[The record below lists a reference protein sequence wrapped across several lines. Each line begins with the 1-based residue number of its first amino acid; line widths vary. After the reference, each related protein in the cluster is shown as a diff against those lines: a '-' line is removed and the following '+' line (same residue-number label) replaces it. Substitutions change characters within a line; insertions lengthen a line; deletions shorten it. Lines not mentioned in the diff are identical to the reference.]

1 MKNIILILATLF
13 LVFTVSCTDDFNEIN
28 TQPDALSTDD
38 ISAKFFVTNI
48 QQKLLRPTM
57 IPLWFGDIIHPDG
70 FSGQIAN
77 GYAGHSYDLDN
88 HAWNGDLGW
97 VYNSFYTDL
106 GCWDWLAGYN
116 SDLTSYMNNVGEGG
130 PLEDEMYYALGLVMK
145 GYYYQLFTE
154 AFGMIPFTE
163 ASDPNIKLPK
173 YDDQL
178 TVYKG
183 IVADLDKAIE
193 IIGSN
198 TEAGSGFGVLGE
210 NDVIFKG
217 NMQNWKKLANS
228 IKLRVAL
235 RAHGGVGEDFSD
247 NAVIEAIS
255 SGVLAD
261 EDAMFEG
268 YADET
273 NIWGGSSSY
282 GDVWHSFSNSQ
293 WKTTETLINVLKTSD
308 DPRLTKIAK
317 PSVGGTITITKPTS
331 DSENFD
337 LIDDHVAFLKSTL
350 DHSGLVLDTD
360 YTWVETATDLTIT
373 MPENTNYV
381 GLPSRLSGKIKGYMN
396 AKMFSDP
403 ADIITQK
410 TNEGMPLYPTVVM
423 TSADSHFMIAE
434 AIVKGLATGDAN
446 TYYQLGLEKAMA
458 IWNVAPT
465 AEFSASDMGSLTGG
479 TNEEKLE
486 KIATQR
492 WLANYTNGYEGWSIV
507 RDTGYPAS
515 AVITSDNNDIISFAG
530 EMNGLQAHR
539 LRYGTSVY
547 SSNAENANAAISQ
560 QGADKMTTKLWFAK

>member
-1 MKNIILILATLF
+1 MKNRILILCSSLF
-13 LVFTVSCTDDFNEIN
+13 LAKFLYCTDDFDEIN

-57 IPLWFGDIIHPDG
+57 IPLWFGDVIHPDQ

-77 GYAGHSYDLDN
+77 GYSGHSLGLDP
-88 HAWNGDLGW
+88 HTWNGDLGW

-116 SDLTSYMNNVGEGG
+116 SDLTSFLNNVREGG
-130 PLEDEMYYALGLVMK
+130 PLEDEMYYALGLIMK

-154 AFGMIPFTE
+154 AFGMIPYSE
-163 ASDPNIKLPK
+163 ASDPNITLPK
-173 YDDQL
+173 FDDQL

-183 IVADLDKAIE
+183 IISDLDQAIQ
-193 IIGSN
+193 IIGN
-198 TEAGSGFGVLGE
+198 KTEAGSGFGVLRE

-217 NMQNWKKLANS
+217 NMQNWKQAANS
-228 IKLRVAL
+228 LKLRIAL
-235 RAHGGVGEDFSD
+235 RAYGGVGEDFS
-247 NAVIEAIS
+247 ASAASEAIT

-261 EDAMFEG
+261 IDAMFEG
-268 YADET
+268 YAEEK

-293 WKTTETLINVLKTSD
+293 WKTTEALINILKTSA
-308 DPRLTKIAK
+308 DPRLALMAK
-317 PSVGGTITITKPTS
+317 PAVGGTMTITKPT
-331 DSENFD
+331 EGEGVA
-337 LIDDHVAFLKSTL
+337 LITDHVAFVKTTL
-350 DHSGLVLDTD
+350 DHSGLVLNTD

-373 MPENTNYV
+373 MPENTNYL
-381 GLPSRLSGKIKGYMN
+381 GLPSRLSPKIKGYMP

-410 TNEGMPLYPTVVM
+410 TNEGKPLYPTILM

-434 AIVKGLATGDAN
+434 AIVKGLTAGDAN
-446 TYYQLGLEKAMA
+446 TFYQLGLEKAMA
-458 IWNVAPT
+458 IWNTAPT
-465 AEFSASDMGSLTGG
+465 TEFLESSMGSLTG
-479 TNEEKLE
+479 TMEEKLE

-492 WLANYTNGYEGWSIV
+492 WLVNYTNGYEGWSIV
-507 RDTGYPAS
+507 RDTGYPTS
-515 AVITSDNNDIISFAG
+515 AVITSSNNDIISFAG
-530 EMNGLQAHR
+530 EMNGKQSQR

-547 SSNAENANAAISQ
+547 SSNNANVNDAISK
-560 QGADKMTTKLWFAK
+560 QGADNMTTKLWFAK